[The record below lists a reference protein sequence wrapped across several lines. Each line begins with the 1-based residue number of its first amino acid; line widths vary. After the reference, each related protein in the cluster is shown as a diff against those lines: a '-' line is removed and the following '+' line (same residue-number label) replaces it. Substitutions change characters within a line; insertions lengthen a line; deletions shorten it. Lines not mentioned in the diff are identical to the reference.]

1 MKYNVEV
8 LRIFKVNEIKKI
20 TAETKRVFVG
30 SATVSINGVAIA
42 NCAVT
47 RTVENKKMKYYHF
60 QMPQI
65 KGKDDNY
72 YNICWI
78 NTDTEEASKVYKMIT
93 EKIEAAFEDS
103 EE

>member
-1 MKYNVEV
+1 MKYNVEI
-8 LRIFKVNEIKKI
+8 LKIFKVKEVKKV
-20 TAETKRVFVG
+20 TAETKRVFLG

-42 NCAVT
+42 NCPIT

-60 QMPQI
+60 QMPQT

-78 NTDTEEASKVYKMIT
+78 NADTEEASKVYKEIT
-93 EKIEAAFEDS
+93 DKIKEAFEDS